1 MESELKMRKNN
12 KSFIRFR
19 SDVICES
26 DAVFILFRVLRSTL
40 IGRSDFTHANSS
52 SSLKRRQRD
61 NQSWVI
67 LQNLNFYQIQES
79 KFYQIQESSSN
90 ESLSIISENNSII
103 FDDFKINR
111 K

>member
-1 MESELKMRKNN
+1 MESELKTRKNN
-12 KSFIRFR
+12 KSFNCFR

-61 NQSWVI
+61 NQSSI

-79 KFYQIQESSSN
+79 KFYQIQESTSN
-90 ESLSIISENNSII
+90 KSLSIISENNSII

>member
-1 MESELKMRKNN
+1 MESELKTRKNN
-12 KSFIRFR
+12 KSFICFR
-19 SDVICES
+19 SVVICES

-61 NQSWVI
+61 NQSSI

-79 KFYQIQESSSN
+79 KFYQIQESTSN
-90 ESLSIISENNSII
+90 ESLSIISKNNSII
-103 FDDFKINR
+103 FDDQKINR